1 MNKLRLSRRYHFM
14 LTAYGLRL
22 TDTDKVT
29 TVIISQAI

>member
-14 LTAYGLRL
+14 LT
-22 TDTDKVT
+22 DTDEVT

>member
-1 MNKLRLSRRYHFM
+1 MNSDSPVGITLC
-14 LTAYGLRL
+14 LRL

>member
-14 LTAYGLRL
+14 LTA